1 MITLAR
7 VNCSVVVYQL
17 VTLSVIV
24 QQLLRQKYNLVNKL
38 EIEFVEAAVS
48 VADGFL
54 FRGARAIQF
63 SIFQSQDRIA
73 EVRLSKFPHEFTI
86 RPA

>member
-7 VNCSVVVYQL
+7 VNCSVVIYQL
-17 VTLSVIV
+17 AKLTVIV

-54 FRGARAIQF
+54 FRGARAM
-63 SIFQSQDRIA
+63 
-73 EVRLSKFPHEFTI
+73 
-86 RPA
+86 